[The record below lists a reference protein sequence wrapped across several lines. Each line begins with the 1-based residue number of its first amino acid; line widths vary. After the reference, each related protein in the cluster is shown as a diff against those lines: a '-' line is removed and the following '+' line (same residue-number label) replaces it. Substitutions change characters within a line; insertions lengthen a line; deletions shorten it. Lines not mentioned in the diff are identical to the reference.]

1 MHFENA
7 QSLGGQL
14 SNPHEENTITTLS
27 GAPDEEQQPA
37 SSPPHPET
45 LLVNY
50 L

>member
-1 MHFENA
+1 MHFKNA

-14 SNPHEENTITTLS
+14 GNPYEENTITTVS

-37 SSPPHPET
+37 SIPSPAET
-45 LLVNY
+45 VLVNY